1 MEKEKELLFEAR
13 KLTKLF
19 GPTVALDEVDFKV
32 YRGEITGLIGEN
44 GSGKSTITSIAA
56 GMQPATS
63 GEMFFEGKPHKPSTM
78 LEGARAG
85 IGMIVQEQGTVP
97 GISIARNIFLG
108 NESQFAKGPIISK
121 AKMNAEAKKALDAIG
136 FTGVDPSMP
145 IESLSMQ
152 DRKLVEIAKVVYSRP
167 EMLVVDETTTALS
180 QQGREI
186 IYGIMNRM
194 KEENKAVVFI
204 SHDLDELMAKC
215 DTLTVL
221 RDGKLITTLS
231 KDQMNEDVIK
241 RNMVG
246 REMTGAYYRSD
257 YGVPVSSEV
266 VLKAEGITTGT
277 ELTFTQM
284 SIVNVVCLILF
295 FLLCLVLFNYTS
307 LGLRIRNMGGNMTA
321 ARQSGI
327 STKKTAIEA
336 FLVSSLGVAVAAFII
351 LIRTRSVSG
360 STAGSVGTDVMVA
373 LVLGGMP
380 LSGGPRSKISAGI
393 IGAATITI
401 LNSGLT
407 ILGLTTGQIQ
417 ICRGIVFIVVVFVS
431 SFSYRSRLLPR

>member
-277 ELTFTQM
+277 
-284 SIVNVVCLILF
+284 
-295 FLLCLVLFNYTS
+295 
-307 LGLRIRNMGGNMTA
+307 
-321 ARQSGI
+321 
-327 STKKTAIEA
+327 
-336 FLVSSLGVAVAAFII
+336 
-351 LIRTRSVSG
+351 
-360 STAGSVGTDVMVA
+360 GTDLYPDVHRQRSMPHIVFPA
-373 LVLGGMP
+373 LPGAFQLHF
-380 LSGGPRSKISAGI
+380 S
-393 IGAATITI
+393 GAADPQHGRQYDGSKTERYQHEE
-401 LNSGLT
+401 NGD
-407 ILGLTTGQIQ
+407 
-417 ICRGIVFIVVVFVS
+417 
-431 SFSYRSRLLPR
+431 RSISCKLPRRSGRGFHYSDPDQIRQRKYSRFGRHGCHGGTGARRHASFRRTEIQDQRRYHRCGNHHDPEQRTDDPRPHDRTDPDLPRHCLHRRGLCIQLQL